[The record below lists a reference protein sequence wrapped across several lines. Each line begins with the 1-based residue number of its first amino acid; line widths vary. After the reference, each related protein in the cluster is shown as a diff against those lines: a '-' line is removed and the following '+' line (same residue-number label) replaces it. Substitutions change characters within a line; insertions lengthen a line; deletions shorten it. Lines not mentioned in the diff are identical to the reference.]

1 MTTISH
7 SVKWSPIGAIEL
19 KRTYQRNFRNAT
31 ILVVAAWLFIFL
43 LVVVIRM
50 IAGQEE
56 ATAGSIVIRDISQL
70 GPPPSVAAKQQQVKV
85 TQEIAAPKFALP
97 EAVPDEEVTEDYVVV
112 SQEQLAEMTA
122 PAITEGEGA
131 GGNIKVDI
139 PLEEYLPQ
147 ADEFVAYEEL
157 PVIVTLQPPVYPPMA
172 VKAQIEGTVTVK
184 VLVDKSGNVR
194 DAIVVKP
201 SGANA
206 GFEEAA
212 LEAAKKGKWKPA
224 IQNKQPVAV
233 WVSYPIQF
241 RLNAARQ

>member
-31 ILVVAAWLFIFL
+31 ILVVASWLFVFL
-43 LVVVIRM
+43 LVVVIGM
-50 IAGQEE
+50 IAGKDD
-56 ATAGSIVIRDISQL
+56 ANISTLVIRDISQL

-112 SQEQLAEMTA
+112 SQDQLAEMTA
-122 PAITEGEGA
+122 PALAEGEGA

-147 ADEFVAYEEL
+147 ADEFVAFEEL
-157 PVIVTLQPPVYPPMA
+157 PVAISLATPVYPPMA
-172 VKAQIEGTVTVK
+172 QKAQIEGTVQVK
-184 VLVDKSGNVR
+184 VLVDKNGNVR

-233 WVSYPIQF
+233 WVSYPIHF
-241 RLNAARQ
+241 RMTGQR

>member
-7 SVKWSPIGAIEL
+7 SFRWSPIGALEL
-19 KRTYQRNFRNAT
+19 KKTYQRNFRNAT
-31 ILVVAAWLFIFL
+31 ILVVGSWLFIYL
-43 LVVVIRM
+43 LIVVIGM
-50 IAGQEE
+50 LGGEDVSQVP
-56 ATAGSIVIRDISQL
+56 TFVIRDISQL

-112 SQEQLAEMTA
+112 SQEQLAEMSA
-122 PAITEGEGA
+122 PAITEGEGT
-131 GGNIKVDI
+131 GGNIQVDI

-147 ADEFVAYEEL
+147 ADEFVAVEEQ
-157 PVIVTLQPPVYPPMA
+157 PVAITLAQPVYPPMA
-172 VKAQIEGTVTVK
+172 QKAGIEGSVWVK
-184 VLVDKSGNVR
+184 VLVDRTGNIR
-194 DAIVVKP
+194 DAVVVKP

-212 LEAAKKGKWKPA
+212 LDAAKKGKWKPA

-233 WVSYPIQF
+233 WVSYEIKF
-241 RLNAARQ
+241 RMKN

>member
-1 MTTISH
+1 MTTVSH

-19 KRTYQRNFRNAT
+19 KRSYQRNFRNAT
-31 ILVVAAWLFIFL
+31 LLVVATWLFIFL

-50 IAGQEE
+50 IAGEE
-56 ATAGSIVIRDISQL
+56 PVSDHVLVIRDISQL
-70 GPPPSVAAKQQQVKV
+70 GPPPSLAAKQQQVKV
-85 TQEIAAPKFALP
+85 TQEIAAPKFSLP

-112 SQEQLAEMTA
+112 SQEQLAEMSA
-122 PAITEGEGA
+122 PAITEGEG
-131 GGNIKVDI
+131 GGNVKVDI

-147 ADEFVAYEEL
+147 ADEFVAYEEP
-157 PVIVTLQPPVYPPMA
+157 PVIISLQQPVYPPMA
-172 VKAQIEGTVTVK
+172 VKAQIEGTVRVR
-184 VLVDKSGNVR
+184 VQIDKSGNVR
-194 DAIVVKP
+194 DAIIEKA

-233 WVSYPIQF
+233 WVSYPITF
-241 RLNAARQ
+241 TLKDRH

>member
-1 MTTISH
+1 MATVSH

-31 ILVVAAWLFIFL
+31 LLVVASWAFVFL
-43 LVVVIRM
+43 MVVVIKM

-56 ATAGSIVIRDISQL
+56 APVGSIVIRDISQL
-70 GPPPSVAAKQQQVKV
+70 GPPPSLAAKQQQVKV
-85 TQEIAAPKFALP
+85 TQEIAAPKFSLP

-122 PAITEGEGA
+122 PAITEGEG
-131 GGNIKVDI
+131 GGNIRVDI

-147 ADEFVAYEEL
+147 ADEFVAVEEMPVGISL
-157 PVIVTLQPPVYPPMA
+157 PSPVYPPMA
-172 VKAQIEGTVTVK
+172 LKAQIEGSVWVK
-184 VLVDKSGNVR
+184 VLVDKTGNVR
-194 DAIVVKP
+194 DAVVVKP

-212 LEAAKKGKWKPA
+212 LDAAKKGKWKPA

-233 WVSYPIQF
+233 WASYEIKFQ
-241 RLNAARQ
+241 LTARR

>member
-31 ILVVAAWLFIFL
+31 ILVVASWLFIFL

-56 ATAGSIVIRDISQL
+56 AAVGSIVIRDISQL

-85 TQEIAAPKFALP
+85 TQEVAAPKFALP

-122 PAITEGEGA
+122 PAITEGEG

-147 ADEFVAYEEL
+147 ADEFVAFEEL
-157 PVIVTLQPPVYPPMA
+157 PVAISLQQPVYPAMA
-172 VKAQIEGTVTVK
+172 QKAQIEGTVTVK
-184 VLVDKSGNVR
+184 VLVDKNGNIR
-194 DAIVVKP
+194 DAIVVKA

-212 LEAAKKGKWKPA
+212 LEAAMKGKWKPA

-233 WVSYPIQF
+233 WVSYPIHF
-241 RLNAARQ
+241 RLTARR

>member
-19 KRTYQRNFRNAT
+19 KRSYQRNFRNAT
-31 ILVVAAWLFIFL
+31 ILVAAAWAFVFL
-43 LVVVIRM
+43 VIVVIRM
-50 IAGQEE
+50 LSGQE
-56 ATAGSIVIRDISQL
+56 AAGVGTIVIRDISQL
-70 GPPPSVAAKQQQVKV
+70 GPPPSVATKPQQVKV
-85 TQEIAAPKFALP
+85 TQEIAAPKFSLP

-122 PAITEGEGA
+122 PSITEGEGS
-131 GGNIKVDI
+131 GGNIRVDI

-157 PVIVTLQPPVYPPMA
+157 PVAISLATPIYPPMA
-172 VKAQIEGTVTVK
+172 QKAQIEGTVQVK
-184 VLVDKSGNVR
+184 VLVDKNGNVR
-194 DAIVVKP
+194 DAIVVKS

-233 WVSYPIQF
+233 WVSYPIHFQMTT
-241 RLNAARQ
+241 RR

>member
-19 KRTYQRNFRNAT
+19 KRSYQKNFRNAT
-31 ILVVAAWLFIFL
+31 ILVVAAWLAVFL
-43 LVVVIRM
+43 LIVLVRM
-50 IAGQEE
+50 IMGSE
-56 ATAGSIVIRDISQL
+56 AANAPSLIIRDISQL
-70 GPPPSVAAKQQQVKV
+70 GPPPSLAAKQQQVKV
-85 TQEIAAPKFALP
+85 TQEIAAPKFSLP

-122 PAITEGEGA
+122 PAITEGEG

-147 ADEFVAYEEL
+147 ADEFVAFEEL
-157 PVIVTLQPPVYPPMA
+157 PVAISLPLPVYPAMA
-172 VKAQIEGTVTVK
+172 QKAQIEGIVKVK
-184 VLVDKSGNVR
+184 VLVDKAGNVR
-194 DAIVVKP
+194 DAMVVKA

-212 LEAAKKGKWKPA
+212 LEAAKKGKWRPA
-224 IQNKQPVAV
+224 VQNKQPVAV
-233 WVSYPIQF
+233 WLSYDIKF
-241 RLNAARQ
+241 NLNTRR

>member
-1 MTTISH
+1 MTAISR

-31 ILVVAAWLFIFL
+31 MLVIASWLLIFL

-50 IAGQEE
+50 LMSEDASNVP
-56 ATAGSIVIRDISQL
+56 TLVIRDISQL

-122 PAITEGEGA
+122 PAITEGEGT
-131 GGNIKVDI
+131 GGNIRVDI

-147 ADEFVAYEEL
+147 ADEFVAYEEQ
-157 PVIVTLQPPVYPPMA
+157 PVIISLEQPVYPPMA
-172 VKAQIEGTVTVK
+172 QKAGIEGSVWVK

-194 DAIVVKP
+194 DAMVVKP

-212 LEAAKKGKWKPA
+212 VEAAKKGKWRPA

-233 WVSYPIQF
+233 WVSYEIKFQ
-241 RLNAARQ
+241 LKGAR

>member
-1 MTTISH
+1 MATVSH

-31 ILVVAAWLFIFL
+31 LLVVASWAFVFL
-43 LVVVIRM
+43 MVVVIKM

-56 ATAGSIVIRDISQL
+56 APVGSIVIRDISQL
-70 GPPPSVAAKQQQVKV
+70 GPPPSLAAKQQQVKV
-85 TQEIAAPKFALP
+85 TQEIAAPKFSLP

-122 PAITEGEGA
+122 PAITEGEG
-131 GGNIKVDI
+131 GGNIRVDI

-147 ADEFVAYEEL
+147 ADEFVAVEEMPVGISL
-157 PVIVTLQPPVYPPMA
+157 PTPVYPPMA
-172 VKAQIEGTVTVK
+172 LKAQIEGSVWVK
-184 VLVDKSGNVR
+184 VLVDKTGNVR
-194 DAIVVKP
+194 DAVVVKP

-212 LEAAKKGKWKPA
+212 LDAAKKGKWKPA

-233 WVSYPIQF
+233 WASYEIKFQ
-241 RLNAARQ
+241 LTARR

>member
-7 SVKWSPIGAIEL
+7 SLKWSPIGAIEL
-19 KRTYQRNFRNAT
+19 KRSYQRNFRNAT
-31 ILVVAAWLFIFL
+31 IVVVASWLFIFL

-50 IAGQEE
+50 IAGQE
-56 ATAGSIVIRDISQL
+56 AANAPNLIIRNISQL

-122 PAITEGEGA
+122 PAITEGEG
-131 GGNIKVDI
+131 GGNVKVDI

-147 ADEFVAYEEL
+147 ADEFIAVEEMPVGISL
-157 PVIVTLQPPVYPPMA
+157 PTPVYPPMA
-172 VKAQIEGTVTVK
+172 LKAQIEGSVWVK
-184 VLVDKSGNVR
+184 VLVDKAGNVR
-194 DAIVVKP
+194 DAVVIKP

-233 WVSYPIQF
+233 WASYEIKFQ
-241 RLNAARQ
+241 LKGARQ

>member
-1 MTTISH
+1 
-7 SVKWSPIGAIEL
+7 
-19 KRTYQRNFRNAT
+19 
-31 ILVVAAWLFIFL
+31 
-43 LVVVIRM
+43 M
-50 IAGQEE
+50 ITGQDESQIP
-56 ATAGSIVIRDISQL
+56 TLVIRDISQL

-112 SQEQLAEMTA
+112 SQEQLAEMSA
-122 PAITEGEGA
+122 PAITEGEGT

-147 ADEFVAYEEL
+147 ADEFVAVEEMPVAISL
-157 PVIVTLQPPVYPPMA
+157 PQPAYPPMA
-172 VKAQIEGTVTVK
+172 QKAQIEGSVWVK
-184 VLVDKSGNVR
+184 VLVDKTGNVR
-194 DAIVVKP
+194 DAKVIKP

-212 LEAAKKGKWKPA
+212 IEAALKGKWKPA

-233 WVSYPIQF
+233 WASYEIKFQL
-241 RLNAARQ
+241 RGGR

>member
-7 SVKWSPIGAIEL
+7 SLKWSPIGAIEL
-19 KRTYQRNFRNAT
+19 KRSYQRNFRNAT
-31 ILVVAAWLFIFL
+31 IVVVASWLFIFL

-50 IAGQEE
+50 IAGQE
-56 ATAGSIVIRDISQL
+56 AANAPNLIIRNISQL

-122 PAITEGEGA
+122 PAITEGEG
-131 GGNIKVDI
+131 GGNVKVDI

-147 ADEFVAYEEL
+147 ADEFVAVEEMPVGISL
-157 PVIVTLQPPVYPPMA
+157 PTPVYPPMA
-172 VKAQIEGTVTVK
+172 LKAQIEGSVWVK
-184 VLVDKSGNVR
+184 VLVDKTGNVR
-194 DAIVVKP
+194 DAVVIKP

-233 WVSYPIQF
+233 WASYEIKFQ
-241 RLNAARQ
+241 LKGARQ

>member
-1 MTTISH
+1 MTSLSH
-7 SVKWSPIGAIEL
+7 SIRWSPIGAIEL
-19 KRTYQRNFRNAT
+19 KKSYQRNFRNAT
-31 ILVVAAWLFIFL
+31 LLVAGTWALIFL
-43 LVVVIRM
+43 LIVVVKM
-50 IAGQEE
+50 IQGDDA
-56 ATAGSIVIRDISQL
+56 ANAPMLVIRDISQL

-112 SQEQLAEMTA
+112 SQEQLAEMSA
-122 PAITEGEGA
+122 PALTEGEGT

-147 ADEFVAYEEL
+147 ADEFVAVEEM
-157 PVIVTLQPPVYPPMA
+157 PVVISQPSPVYPPMA
-172 VKAQIEGTVTVK
+172 RKAEIEGSVWVK
-184 VLVDKSGNVR
+184 VLVDKTGNVR
-194 DAIVVKP
+194 DAKIVKP

-212 LEAAKKGKWKPA
+212 LEAALKSKWKPA

-233 WVSYPIQF
+233 WASYEIKFQL
-241 RLNAARQ
+241 RGARQ

>member
-31 ILVVAAWLFIFL
+31 MLVVASWALIFL
-43 LVVVIRM
+43 LIVVIKM
-50 IAGQEE
+50 IAGKEE
-56 ATAGSIVIRDISQL
+56 ATAGTIVIRDISQL
-70 GPPPSVAAKQQQVKV
+70 GPPPSLAAKQQQVKV
-85 TQEIAAPKFALP
+85 TQEIAAPKFSLP

-122 PAITEGEGA
+122 PAITEGDGT

-147 ADEFVAYEEL
+147 ADEFVAFEEL
-157 PVIVTLQPPVYPPMA
+157 PVAISLQQPVYPPMA
-172 VKAQIEGTVTVK
+172 QKAQIEGTVTVK
-184 VLVDKSGNVR
+184 VLVDKAGNVR
-194 DAIVVKP
+194 DAIIVKP

-212 LEAAKKGKWKPA
+212 LDAAKKGKWKPA

-233 WVSYPIQF
+233 WVSYPIHFQ
-241 RLNAARQ
+241 LTAHRQ

>member
-1 MTTISH
+1 MATVSH

-31 ILVVAAWLFIFL
+31 LLVVASWAFVFL
-43 LVVVIRM
+43 MVVVIKM

-56 ATAGSIVIRDISQL
+56 APVGSIVIRDISQL
-70 GPPPSVAAKQQQVKV
+70 GPPPSLAAKQQQVKV
-85 TQEIAAPKFALP
+85 TQEIAAPKFSLP

-122 PAITEGEGA
+122 PAITEGDG
-131 GGNIKVDI
+131 GGNIRVDI

-147 ADEFVAYEEL
+147 ADEFVAVEEMPVGISL
-157 PVIVTLQPPVYPPMA
+157 PTPVYPPMA
-172 VKAQIEGTVTVK
+172 LKAQIEGSVWVK
-184 VLVDKSGNVR
+184 VLVDKTGNVR
-194 DAIVVKP
+194 DAVVVKP

-212 LEAAKKGKWKPA
+212 LDAAKKGKWKPA

-233 WVSYPIQF
+233 WASYEIKFQ
-241 RLNAARQ
+241 LTARR